1 MTRSGTGQ
9 TGGVFGEQ
17 APSFEEIDDLISK
30 AEAGG
35 DPFALVE
42 VGGLCYFD
50 DRFDDARRLLEAAF
64 AKLRAVG
71 EDRLAARVAI
81 SLTDLH
87 ASMLGNVS
95 AARGWSA
102 RARRVLE
109 TVGPGPEWGYLELA
123 IIACARPDVDELL
136 ASADRALAIA
146 VEFADTDLEVRALAD
161 SGLALVSQGRT
172 SEGFARLDEA
182 LATICAGEIRQPA
195 ITGQAFCSMLS
206 SCDRAQDVARAEEW
220 IRLVDDLVLSRTG
233 GRPPVLY
240 THCAGA
246 YGSVLIDAG
255 RWAEAEA
262 ALTDALGPRASAC
275 VGHRIDST
283 AALARLRV
291 VQGRV
296 DEAADL
302 LATQEDRLPSC
313 LPLAEVHLRRG
324 DADLAAAVAR
334 RGVDELVGDASR
346 RAPLLVLLVEALI
359 AAGRFDD
366 AAEAVRELEDLAE
379 RSGSGGFAA
388 EVALCRGR
396 VLAANGDAAAV
407 SEFEAGIGALPVDSD
422 RLIAGILRFELARAL
437 GEAGAGAAAIAQARA
452 AHSIFERLAATG
464 WLARAASLRRSLGD
478 APPPSAGDPAE
489 LLAAGLT
496 DREREVLDLVCRG
509 ATNAQIGADL
519 FISPKTVE
527 HHVGRI
533 LSKLG
538 ARSRTEA
545 AAMVAAATERHR
557 SGP

>member
-1 MTRSGTGQ
+1 MIRSPSSRWADSATSMIAS
-9 TGGVFGEQ
+9 TTPGGCSNQ
-17 APSFEEIDDLISK
+17 P
-30 AEAGG
+30 
-35 DPFALVE
+35 
-42 VGGLCYFD
+42 Y
-50 DRFDDARRLLEAAF
+50 
-64 AKLRAVG
+64 AKLRAIG

-81 SLTDLH
+81 DLTDLH

-95 AARGWSA
+95 AGRGWAA
-102 RARRVLE
+102 RARRVLG
-109 TVGPGPEWGYLELA
+109 TIGPGPEWGYLELA
-123 IIACARPDVDELL
+123 IMACARPDVDELL

-146 VEFADTDLEVRALAD
+146 AEFADTDLEVRALAD
-161 SGLALVSQGRT
+161 SGLSLVSQGRM

-182 LATICAGEIRQPA
+182 LATIYAGEIRQPT

-255 RWAEAEA
+255 RWDEAEA

-291 VQGRV
+291 EQGRV

-302 LATQEDRLPSC
+302 LANQEDRLPSC

-346 RAPLLVLLVEALI
+346 SVPLLVLLVEAQI
-359 AAGRFDD
+359 AAGRPDD
-366 AAEAVRELEDLAE
+366 ASEAVRDLERLAE
-379 RSGSGGFAA
+379 RSGSGGFAP

-396 VLAANGDAAAV
+396 VLVGERRCGGA
-407 SEFEAGIGALPVDSD
+407 IGV
-422 RLIAGILRFELARAL
+422 RGRAR
-437 GEAGAGAAAIAQARA
+437 
-452 AHSIFERLAATG
+452 RLAGRLGPPDRRGPAFRAGPGTVRCRRRCG
-464 WLARAASLRRSLGD
+464 RGRPGARGTLDLRAPRGDGVAGPCRD
-478 APPPSAGDPAE
+478 AP
-489 LLAAGLT
+489 
-496 DREREVLDLVCRG
+496 
-509 ATNAQIGADL
+509 
-519 FISPKTVE
+519 TVT
-527 HHVGRI
+527 R
-533 LSKLG
+533 
-538 ARSRTEA
+538 
-545 AAMVAAATERHR
+545 
-557 SGP
+557 